1 MYRSESLFDSDE
13 KMSEMSCDEYP
24 VFRTKESK
32 KNLRGKGGRKV
43 NARTYKLRGG
53 GEASP
58 PDVFLR
64 FSLDGQTS
72 APDVFSR
79 CSFFTDA
86 HFETVFVI
94 ISYSCYEI

>member
-1 MYRSESLFDSDE
+1 MNIPSFER
-13 KMSEMSCDEYP
+13 K
-24 VFRTKESK
+24 KAK
-32 KNLRGKGGRKV
+32 KNLRGKRGRKV
-43 NARTYKLRGG
+43 NPRTYKGG
-53 GEASP
+53 GKASP
-58 PDVFLR
+58 PDVFPR
-64 FSLDGQTS
+64 FSLEGQTS